1 MAKKESTLRCVTV
14 LVVIA
19 VVCGVLLAVLNPLL
33 YVAPSA
39 DDIAKQFDVV
49 DLDDY
54 NATNGTAVE
63 WAREET
69 NVDFAGGGQDQAQ
82 VSLVAKLTLDDQTYV
97 GLLIKTRASGDL
109 GECQYAM
116 FFTQSDNK
124 LILAKIAKDGATAGK
139 TFEYAIANKK
149 GDLKLFEDYY
159 VIIDSATVF
168 DDGYKVPTC
177 GATKTAT
184 SVDNAFKRAAYYY
197 YNVYANGGEVNEG

>member
-63 WAREET
+63 WALEET

-109 GECQYAM
+109 GE
-116 FFTQSDNK
+116 
-124 LILAKIAKDGATAGK
+124 
-139 TFEYAIANKK
+139 
-149 GDLKLFEDYY
+149 
-159 VIIDSATVF
+159 
-168 DDGYKVPTC
+168 
-177 GATKTAT
+177 
-184 SVDNAFKRAAYYY
+184 
-197 YNVYANGGEVNEG
+197 